1 MRYPIAHGGNT
12 TSDLCGAAHSSG
24 RCFDS
29 FWIIFIGLVGRQHV
43 VMCRHNANI
52 SRVHELD
59 NGLVVTG
66 AGGHP
71 VGEVAATEL
80 LAIRCAQTHRVNVT
94 QVVVT
99 QVFAA
104 LFNRAGDA
112 QNIGVHSL

>member
-1 MRYPIAHGGNT
+1 MR
-12 TSDLCGAAHSSG
+12 
-24 RCFDS
+24 
-29 FWIIFIGLVGRQHV
+29 
-43 VMCRHNANI
+43 RHNANI
-52 SRVHELD
+52 GCFHELD

-66 AGGHP
+66 AGGHT
-71 VGEVAATEL
+71 VGKVAATKL
-80 LAIRCAQTHRVNVT
+80 LAIRCAQAHRVNVT

>member
-1 MRYPIAHGGNT
+1 MR
-12 TSDLCGAAHSSG
+12 
-24 RCFDS
+24 
-29 FWIIFIGLVGRQHV
+29 
-43 VMCRHNANI
+43 RHNANI
-52 SRVHELD
+52 GCVHELD
-59 NGLVVTG
+59 NGLVVTR
-66 AGGHP
+66 AGGHA

-80 LAIRCAQTHRVNVT
+80 LTIRCAQTHRVNVT

>member
-1 MRYPIAHGGNT
+1 M
-12 TSDLCGAAHSSG
+12 
-24 RCFDS
+24 
-29 FWIIFIGLVGRQHV
+29 GRQHV

-80 LAIRCAQTHRVNVT
+80 LAIRCAQTHRFNVT